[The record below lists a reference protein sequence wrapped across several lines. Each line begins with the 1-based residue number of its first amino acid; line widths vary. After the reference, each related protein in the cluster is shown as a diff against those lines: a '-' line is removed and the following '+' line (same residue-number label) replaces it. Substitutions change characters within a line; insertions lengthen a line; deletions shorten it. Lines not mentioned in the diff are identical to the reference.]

1 MDYYD
6 VSENQWLDEESRQKA
21 LDRILEKTNFVEK
34 EQFKVKASLNPL
46 TGEWEREE
54 FSYDE
59 EQFRKEG
66 RDFIADIEQQNFKER
81 MKKTKESHHLDD
93 RMLKNEKIKE
103 LCEDILKKERSLP
116 EAVIKKKVEL

>member
-81 MKKTKESHHLDD
+81 MKKTK
-93 RMLKNEKIKE
+93 
-103 LCEDILKKERSLP
+103 
-116 EAVIKKKVEL
+116 